1 MKTALRCLP
10 IALTLIS
17 CTSDTI
23 PGPGADMAGVPTAKP
38 DLAPAPD
45 LGWAG
50 FDLAHGPPLLAPTGT
65 VKADC
70 GPADGPAMRFLVGAP
85 SQCPPS
91 QGAAATAE
99 FYTYTSSAPA
109 AGQRWTY
116 VEGGGN
122 ANNMSVTFCPQG
134 NAGPCNAPVNASLA
148 VDSVNGN
155 MVGVSWTLTL
165 RDGGIYGG
173 TATVVVCPS
182 MPVCG

>member
-1 MKTALRCLP
+1 MKLRGLP
-10 IALTLIS
+10 ILLMIAS

-23 PGPGADMAGVPTAKP
+23 PGPGADMAGVPMTKP
-38 DLAPAPD
+38 
-45 LGWAG
+45 
-50 FDLAHGPPLLAPTGT
+50 DLAHGPPLLAPTGT

-70 GPADGPAMRFLVGAP
+70 GPADGPAMRFLIGAP

-91 QGAAATAE
+91 QGAAAIAE
-99 FYTYTSSAPA
+99 LYTYTASAPV

-155 MVGVSWTLTL
+155 MVGVSWVLTL